1 MNHPDHNQGEDMRA
15 NRTPAH
21 FLPTPRAARG
31 LLLHLTT
38 AVIALTVLTANSA
51 SAMVA
56 PDTEGRLAGTAP
68 VPLPV
73 TDSTTVSTSAIL
85 ALLMATIVVAVV
97 TTLVTTAVHNRS
109 RHALHA

>member
-1 MNHPDHNQGEDMRA
+1 MRA

-21 FLPTPRAARG
+21 FLPTPSAARG
-31 LLLHLTT
+31 LLLRVTT
-38 AVIALTVLTANSA
+38 AVIALTVFTANSA

-56 PDTEGRLAGTAP
+56 PEPGEGLAGTAP
-68 VPLPV
+68 LPLPV
-73 TDSTTVSTSAIL
+73 TGSTTVPMSTIL

-97 TTLVTTAVHNRS
+97 TTLVTTAVHSRS